1 MGATVSSHRL
11 SPSIMQDFAEISNLT
26 LGELQDEYNEWQ
38 QKHPSGFVDKKAF
51 KKHMGRV
58 LPQKSV
64 DDIRYTTHN
73 KHYPHKA
80 NFYFLVL

>member
-11 SPSIMQDFAEISNLT
+11 SPTIMQDFADISNLT
-26 LGELQDEYNEWQ
+26 LGELQEEYNEWQ
-38 QKHPSGFVDKKAF
+38 HKHPSGFVDKKAF

-64 DDIRYTTHN
+64 DDIRYSVN
-73 KHYPHKA
+73 KISVRLTLTSQYNK
-80 NFYFLVL
+80 